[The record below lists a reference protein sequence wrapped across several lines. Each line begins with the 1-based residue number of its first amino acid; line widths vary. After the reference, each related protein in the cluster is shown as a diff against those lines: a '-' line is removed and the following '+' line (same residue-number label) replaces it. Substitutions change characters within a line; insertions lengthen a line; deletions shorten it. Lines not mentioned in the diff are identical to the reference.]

1 MVKGNSRQV
10 LVVKSPDPRLFEQ
23 AIFLLREDVA
33 EQEGV
38 TPHELLEE
46 AQTIAEQYAAQ
57 GIRKKRPLLRRFFWA
72 LAGAAP
78 VAAAWLASS
87 VFLK

>member
-10 LVVKSPDPRLFEQ
+10 LVVKSPNPRLFEQ

-38 TPHELLEE
+38 TP
-46 AQTIAEQYAAQ
+46 AQ

-78 VAAAWLASS
+78 VAAAWLASA

>member
-23 AIFLLREDVA
+23 AIFLLREDAV
-33 EQEGV
+33 ESGGV
-38 TPHELLEE
+38 SPRELLEQ
-46 AQTIAEQYAAQ
+46 AQDIADRYCAQ
-57 GIRKKRPLLRRFFWA
+57 GLRRRYPKLRRLLWA

-78 VAAAWLASS
+78 VGLAWLASI
-87 VFLK
+87 FLF